1 MKKISKIT
9 RKKAREH
16 LGQLNLSCELAK
28 IIRHCFPGLVTLL
41 KQTPDPRSQ
50 SYTTYPGVVLLMT
63 RILSSV
69 FYISSMR
76 KTSEEFNS
84 DTVIENIWE
93 LCGKEQTV
101 MELPYWETINRYL
114 EKPDHNSLQEKV
126 HGLCRR
132 LISSRTFEN
141 ARIRGK
147 YWQVIIDGTG
157 LYSTRAETDEKCPY
171 RIHNKGT
178 EKEYRENY
186 CYALEAKLV
195 LHPGVLVSI
204 MTEFIE
210 NVDMPETGKQD

>member
-41 KQTPDPRSQ
+41 KQALDPRSQ

-93 LCGKEQTV
+93 LC
-101 MELPYWETINRYL
+101 
-114 EKPDHNSLQEKV
+114 
-126 HGLCRR
+126 
-132 LISSRTFEN
+132 
-141 ARIRGK
+141 A
-147 YWQVIIDGTG
+147 
-157 LYSTRAETDEKCPY
+157 
-171 RIHNKGT
+171 
-178 EKEYRENY
+178 
-186 CYALEAKLV
+186 
-195 LHPGVLVSI
+195 GV
-204 MTEFIE
+204 
-210 NVDMPETGKQD
+210 